1 MDYWAISHG
10 ARFLMNLRTLLAA
23 WAAALVFSASTA
35 PAFALCAIC
44 NASVRFNTELA
55 ACFSS
60 RVDGELERLKSEGRG
75 FVIVNLSDCDA
86 VGRGGLPTAAAG
98 GRAVLPLDSSFVADD
113 EALTC
118 LRDAIVANAT
128 ALDPSF
134 LFDLT
139 RLCP

>member
-1 MDYWAISHG
+1 MK
-10 ARFLMNLRTLLAA
+10 LRRLLAA
-23 WAAALVFSASTA
+23 LGASLAIAAATG

-44 NASVRFNTELA
+44 NASVRFDTALA

-60 RVDGELERLKSEGRG
+60 RVDTELERLKSEGRG
-75 FVIVNLSDCDA
+75 FVIVNLSDCKDTS
-86 VGRGGLPTAAAG
+86 RGGLPTGAAA
-98 GRAVLPLDSSFVADD
+98 RNELRLDSSFVADD

-118 LRDAIVANAT
+118 LRDAIVANAP
-128 ALDPSF
+128 AIDPSF

>member
-1 MDYWAISHG
+1 
-10 ARFLMNLRTLLAA
+10 MNLRTFLAVT
-23 WAAALVFSASTA
+23 AAVLAFSASTA
-35 PAFALCAIC
+35 PAFAVCAIC
-44 NASVRFNTELA
+44 NASVRFNTALA
-55 ACFSS
+55 ACFAS
-60 RVDGELERLKSEGRG
+60 RVDAELARLESEGRG
-75 FVIVNLSDCDA
+75 FVIVNLSDCKDTT
-86 VGRGGLPTAAAG
+86 GRGGLPTGAAA
-98 GRAVLPLDSSFVADD
+98 RTELPLDSSFVADD

>member
-1 MDYWAISHG
+1 MG
-10 ARFLMNLRTLLAA
+10 LVLMTLRTLLAA

-44 NASVRFNTELA
+44 NASVRFDTALA

-60 RVDGELERLKSEGRG
+60 RVDGELERLRSEGRG

-86 VGRGGLPTAAAG
+86 ESRGGLPTAAASG
-98 GRAVLPLDSSFVADD
+98 GAALPLDSSFVADD
-113 EALTC
+113 GVLTC
-118 LRDAIVANAT
+118 LRDAIVANA
-128 ALDPSF
+128 AEIDPSF